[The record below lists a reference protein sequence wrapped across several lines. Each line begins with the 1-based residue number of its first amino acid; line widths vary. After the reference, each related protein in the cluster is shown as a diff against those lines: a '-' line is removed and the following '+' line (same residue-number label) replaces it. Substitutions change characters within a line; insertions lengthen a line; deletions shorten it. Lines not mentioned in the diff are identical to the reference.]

1 MVLEI
6 SKQISPEER
15 VLREENINLRRE
27 NQRLFQ
33 DNKDLKHDLED
44 MKNAYL
50 NDLAEL
56 NMVYQ
61 SLEEEVLDEKAA
73 RILQLESTLRD
84 RNEYDDDKMPND
96 IICEGMLKAF
106 ASLGII

>member
-33 DNKDLKHDLED
+33 DNKDLKHNLED
-44 MKNAYL
+44 MRNAYL

-61 SLEEEVLDEKAA
+61 SLEEVIDERAA
-73 RILQLESTLRD
+73 KISQLESTLRD